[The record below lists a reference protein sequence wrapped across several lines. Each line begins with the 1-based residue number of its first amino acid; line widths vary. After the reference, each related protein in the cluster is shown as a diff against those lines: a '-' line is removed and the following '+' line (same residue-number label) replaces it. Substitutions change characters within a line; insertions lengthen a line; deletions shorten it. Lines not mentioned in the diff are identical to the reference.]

1 MMQYLIGNRVLALV
15 GAVVVSAALSLLFSF
30 VLTWASK
37 RSPLWNMG
45 FAIAVALLGTL
56 SFLTLVILVLRR
68 VSLE

>member
-1 MMQYLIGNRVLALV
+1 MMQYLIGSRALALV
-15 GAVVVSAALSLLFSF
+15 LAVVVSAALSLLFSF

-56 SFLTLVILVLRR
+56 SFLALVILVLRR

>member
-1 MMQYLIGNRVLALV
+1 MMHYLIGGRALALV
-15 GAVVVSAALSLLFSF
+15 LAVVVSAALSLLFSF

-56 SFLTLVILVLRR
+56 AFLALVILVLRR